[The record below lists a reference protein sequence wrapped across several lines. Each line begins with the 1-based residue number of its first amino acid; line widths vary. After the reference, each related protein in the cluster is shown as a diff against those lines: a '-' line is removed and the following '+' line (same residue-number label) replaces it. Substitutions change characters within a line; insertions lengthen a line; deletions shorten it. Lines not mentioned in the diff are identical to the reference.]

1 MNLKILSRDLW
12 LLTTFRNGWEMI
24 RYLRG
29 FPPIFQAKLLN
40 GKSIVH
46 PPKEG
51 LVETILE
58 TWFEKSYF
66 PNGFYTPKSEDVI
79 VDVGANIGLFT
90 IQAAQI
96 NPKARIAAFEPFPEN
111 FECLSRN
118 AINLGLKNVTLHT
131 NAVSSHYEQGLIVET
146 GDRSLDHQLSKQS
159 EKPSDMSN
167 CTPVNVIPIE
177 GIFDI
182 LKANEISL
190 LKVDI
195 EGAEQDV
202 FESTSEKTLKCVD
215 RMAIEYHDNL
225 RPGTLTL
232 ITKKLTLTHHV
243 NTIPSNLSGCGLL
256 FAVRKVE

>member
-1 MNLKILSRDLW
+1 MNFKTLSRDLW
-12 LLTTFRNGWEMI
+12 LLTNFRNGWEMI

-29 FPPIFQAKLLN
+29 FPPISQAKLLN

-46 PPKEG
+46 PPKVG
-51 LVETILE
+51 LVEAILE
-58 TWFEKSYF
+58 IWFENSYF
-66 PNGFYTPKSEDVI
+66 PSNFYTPQSEDVI
-79 VDVGANIGLFT
+79 VDVGANIGIFT

-118 AINLGLKNVTLHT
+118 IINFGLKNVALHT
-131 NAVSSHYEQGLIVET
+131 HAVSSNYEQGLIVET
-146 GDRSLDHQLSKQS
+146 GDRSLDHQLIKES
-159 EKPSDMSN
+159 EKTSEMVK
-167 CTPVNVIPIE
+167 CTLVNVIPLE

-182 LKANEISL
+182 IDTEKISL

-202 FESTSEKTLKCVD
+202 FESTSENTLNRID
-215 RMAIEYHDNL
+215 RIAIEYHDNL

-232 ITKKLTLTHHV
+232 ITKKLTSTHHV